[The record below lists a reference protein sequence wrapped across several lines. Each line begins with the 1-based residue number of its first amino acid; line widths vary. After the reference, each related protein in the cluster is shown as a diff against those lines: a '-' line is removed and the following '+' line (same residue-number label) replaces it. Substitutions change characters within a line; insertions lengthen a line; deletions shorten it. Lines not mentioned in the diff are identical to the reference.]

1 MSGQALDLR
10 GAAQIVRRRKLLV
23 TIVAGLGIILGIA
36 YAVLK
41 PPMLESSALVV
52 LSPSTN
58 STATQVIIASSDPVL
73 EGALPSAYPGATLKS
88 LQSRVQ
94 VKRLTSNLL
103 SFDAQGTTSTQAEG
117 TANAVSKSYIA
128 YVTAAGSPAGRVQ
141 AQILQPANTATGT
154 ALPVRL
160 AEAGVVGGLAGALLG
175 ILIALIISRNDRR
188 LRERDEIADSIGV
201 PVLASVPVDHPADA
215 AGWTRLLEEYEP
227 GVVDAWRL
235 RKALH
240 QLRSANP
247 GDASAGGASSIAVLS
262 LSSDRNA
269 LALGPQ
275 LAVFAAS
282 LGISTALVV
291 DPQQDTN
298 VSATLHA
305 ACAAPPSPGRSANLM
320 VSVSGHNDIDRMP
333 GAVLTIVVA
342 AVDGQAPRVADTT
355 RTAVTLL
362 GVTAGTATAEEL
374 ARVAANA
381 AADGRD
387 IAGLLVADPDSA
399 DHTTGRMPQLARP
412 GQHRMPRRMTGSAT
426 ETRL

>member
-1 MSGQALDLR
+1 M
-10 GAAQIVRRRKLLV
+10 
-23 TIVAGLGIILGIA
+23 
-36 YAVLK
+36 
-41 PPMLESSALVV
+41 
-52 LSPSTN
+52 
-58 STATQVIIASSDPVL
+58 
-73 EGALPSAYPGATLKS
+73 
-88 LQSRVQ
+88 
-94 VKRLTSNLL
+94 
-103 SFDAQGTTSTQAEG
+103 
-117 TANAVSKSYIA
+117 
-128 YVTAAGSPAGRVQ
+128 
-141 AQILQPANTATGT
+141 
-154 ALPVRL
+154 
-160 AEAGVVGGLAGALLG
+160 
-175 ILIALIISRNDRR
+175 
-188 LRERDEIADSIGV
+188 

-305 ACAAPPSPGRSANLM
+305 ACAAPPSPGRSANLV